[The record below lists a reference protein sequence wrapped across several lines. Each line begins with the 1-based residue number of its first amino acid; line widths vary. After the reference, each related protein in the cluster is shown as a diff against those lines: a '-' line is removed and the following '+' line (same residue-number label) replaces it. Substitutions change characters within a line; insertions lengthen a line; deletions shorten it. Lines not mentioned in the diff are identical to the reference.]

1 MFPAFRRKD
10 VQNWNKFMF
19 YPGALTLMPLRAI
32 ISLGGFTLCSILL
45 QPVMFG
51 LDPKKPLTGRREK
64 IRKFMLKFFMRLIVL
79 AAFMSLEVEVIDYD
93 YSHYF
98 GKDYKKT

>member
-1 MFPAFRRKD
+1 MIFNALFGLTIFEMSWKDNQRFRQPDEERDKLFPAFRRKD

-45 QPVMFG
+45 
-51 LDPKKPLTGRREK
+51 
-64 IRKFMLKFFMRLIVL
+64 
-79 AAFMSLEVEVIDYD
+79 
-93 YSHYF
+93 
-98 GKDYKKT
+98 